1 MSYDASFWVAVAS
14 STAAWIAALFAYLS
28 ARTSKKFLNLSES
41 LEERRQPKLV
51 PYLFEAYYK
60 PANTGKYTIYA
71 FSISIS
77 NPSDIDN
84 SIALIELQINYEV
97 SNATKMAVKVRH
109 DPALCMN
116 FCDSIKEHFSL
127 PARIDAHQ
135 TIAGWLFFKVDDTLI
150 KDSEID
156 SYALNICDSHD
167 AMSFLKPI
175 IIREYVDE
183 MEMAKKNL

>member
-14 STAAWIAALFAYLS
+14 SAAACIAALFAYLS
-28 ARTSKKFLNLSES
+28 ARTSKQSLKLAES
-41 LEERRQPKLV
+41 QEEKRQPKLV

-60 PANTGKYTIYA
+60 PASTEKYTICA

-84 SIALIELQINYEV
+84 SIALLELQINYEV
-97 SNATKMAVKVRH
+97 SSATKMAVKVPH
-109 DPALCMN
+109 DPALSMN

-150 KDSEID
+150 KEFDID
-156 SYALNICDSHD
+156 SYALNIWDSHD

-175 IIREYVDE
+175 VIREFVDE
-183 MEMAKKNL
+183 TEMAKKNL